1 MPTPDDPIEQPE
13 DWTPAP
19 DPGPL
24 DESEDLDDLI
34 DPETG
39 EIK

>member
-1 MPTPDDPIEQPE
+1 MPDELEEQPE
-13 DWTPAP
+13 DWQPAP

-24 DESEDLDDLI
+24 AQSEDLDDLI

-39 EIK
+39 AIK